1 MTYKEYKA
9 KFCLGVPAKKP
20 ATKSGGE
27 TKPPAPKS
35 GGEAK
40 PPAGKR
46 G

>member
-9 KFCLGVPAKKP
+9 KFRLTPAKP
-20 ATKSGGE
+20 AQKSGGE
-27 TKPPAPKS
+27 AKPPAKKS